1 MQEKENHS
9 KHLAFS
15 SIKNLRDKHTPELHV
30 ELVRILMLNEKVV
43 MNVRNFYTYAEER
56 LGAVYCSL
64 YCVQAVDCHLVGI

>member
-1 MQEKENHS
+1 MTGVC
-9 KHLAFS
+9 AG
-15 SIKNLRDKHTPELHV
+15 V
-30 ELVRILMLNEKVV
+30 EIGGAGAVEEEGVGVSMVLNEKVV